1 VAVLVITGTVMY
13 VPALSQF
20 FGQRFWVRTL
30 HLGAAAATAI
40 TPALIAALRWP
51 DVASVERHLSFWGRR
66 DFEWFT
72 QPWQVFRNRE
82 IAMDARQERARF
94 NAGQK
99 LFAVLA
105 AVALVTLLLTGVP
118 MYWWDR
124 FSAEVVAR
132 ARDLHVLLAM
142 ALVALLAGHVY
153 LGLLSPHGALLRP
166 RRAVSERPVSGDN
179 ADSGDIRSTIRAGW
193 MRTRRPTG
201 RPSSLRSRV
210 HRRR

>member
-1 VAVLVITGTVMY
+1 VAVLVVTGTVMY
-13 VPALSQF
+13 VPALSQV

-40 TPALIAALRWP
+40 APALIAALRWTE
-51 DVASVERHLSFWGRR
+51 VASVERHLTIWGRR

-82 IAMDARQERARF
+82 IRVDAKQDRSRF

-124 FSAEVVAR
+124 FSAEAVSR

-153 LGLLSPHGALLRP
+153 LGLISPYGLLLRR
-166 RRAVSERPVSGDN
+166 RRAVSERPVPHDS
-179 ADSGDIRSTIRAGW
+179 ADGSPKRGI
-193 MRTRRPTG
+193 G
-201 RPSSLRSRV
+201 RGT
-210 HRRR
+210 

>member
-1 VAVLVITGTVMY
+1 VAVLVVTGTVMY
-13 VPALSQF
+13 VPVLSQV

-40 TPALIAALRWP
+40 APALIAALRWP
-51 DVASVERHLSFWGRR
+51 EVTSVERHLSFWGRQ

-82 IAMDARQERARF
+82 IPVGAHREAARF

-99 LFAVLA
+99 LFAGLT

-132 ARDLHVLLAM
+132 AREVHVLMAM

-153 LGLLSPHGALLRP
+153 LGLLSPYGLLLRY
-166 RRAVSERPVSGDN
+166 RQAVSARPVG
-179 ADSGDIRSTIRAGW
+179 ADGL
-193 MRTRRPTG
+193 TG
-201 RPSSLRSRV
+201 SPKRGIGRGR
-210 HRRR
+210 

>member
-1 VAVLVITGTVMY
+1 
-13 VPALSQF
+13 VPALSQVV
-20 FGQRFWVRTL
+20 GQRFWVRAL
-30 HLGAAAATAI
+30 HLAAAAATAAA
-40 TPALIAALRWP
+40 PAVVAVWRWP
-51 DVASVERHLSFWGRR
+51 EVSSVERHLAFWGRQ
-66 DFEWFT
+66 DFGWFT

-82 IAMDARQERARF
+82 ISVDPKQEQARF

-105 AVALVTLLLTGVP
+105 AVALTALLLTGVP

-153 LGLLSPHGALLRP
+153 LGLLSPYGLLVGR
-166 RRAVSERPVSGDN
+166 RRAASERPV
-179 ADSGDIRSTIRAGW
+179 R
-193 MRTRRPTG
+193 
-201 RPSSLRSRV
+201 
-210 HRRR
+210 H